1 MSTKAEEPQEER
13 TITILNGPG
22 IKKGDFV
29 KFRNESDGIVYGVIS
44 KIDEGVVWVIV
55 GTDLNG
61 ADVDTYEIGD
71 FNDRFMEFL
80 FPAEVVEK
88 LNRVHQAII

>member
-1 MSTKAEEPQEER
+1 MSTKAEKPQEER
-13 TITILNGPG
+13 TITMLNGPG
-22 IKKGDFV
+22 IKKDDFV

-55 GTDLNG
+55 GTDRIG

-71 FNDRFMEFL
+71 FKDRFMEFL
-80 FPAEVVEK
+80 FPAEIVEK
-88 LNRVHQAII
+88 LNIVRQTVV

>member
-1 MSTKAEEPQEER
+1 MATKEETQKKR

-22 IKKGDFV
+22 IKEGDFV
-29 KFRNESDGIVYGVIS
+29 RFRNASDDIVYGVVS

-71 FNDRFMEFL
+71 FKERFMEFL
-80 FPAEVVEK
+80 FPAEIVEK
-88 LNRVHQAII
+88 LNIVRQIVA

>member
-1 MSTKAEEPQEER
+1 MSIRAEKPQEKR
-13 TITILNGPG
+13 TITILVGPG
-22 IKKGDFV
+22 IKEGDFV
-29 KFRNESDGIVYGVIS
+29 RFRNASDDIVYGVLS

-71 FNDRFMEFL
+71 FKDRFMEFL
-80 FPAEVVEK
+80 FPAEIVEK
-88 LNRVHQAII
+88 LNIVRQTVA

>member
-1 MSTKAEEPQEER
+1 MSTKAEKPQEER
-13 TITILNGPG
+13 TITMLNGPG
-22 IKKGDFV
+22 IKKDDFV